1 MTDLT
6 EDERELLRLVNGFD
20 DGLWGKRRTAHW
32 FRILAHYRKAK
43 AEAKAEVVCGGYWPC
58 DGTDGDGCTLREK
71 HSHSCEK
78 SVGHRGPHGPGVE
91 KSHFATE
98 TKQSP
103 PTEHD

>member
-1 MTDLT
+1 MTEQDLT
-6 EDERELLRLVNGFD
+6 EDERELLRLLKDYSRAWGFTPSNMLAAGD
-20 DGLWGKRRTAHW
+20 A
-32 FRILAHYRKAK
+32 ILAHYRRAK

-78 SVGHRGPHGPGVE
+78 SVGHGGPHGPGVE

-98 TKQSP
+98 EK
-103 PTEHD
+103 EE